1 MGDLCR
7 EPLITSKYAGILT
20 FTFLGISLQ
29 KAICQLFANSWNSQI
44 PEPRATRDRYRVRV
58 HFSQTGMGR
67 RLSSNQGV
75 SRDFCRCRLL
85 KCVSSLMDGVSHI
98 ALFSDS

>member
-1 MGDLCR
+1 MTYVASR
-7 EPLITSKYAGILT
+7 SSPANTRR
-20 FTFLGISLQ
+20 FSLSPFGEYLPKNQ
-29 KAICQLFANSWNSQI
+29 FANSWNSQI
-44 PEPRATRDRYRVRV
+44 PEPQATRDRYRVRV